1 MSQPMDRDQLIEQ
14 FLETLVRFKRF
25 LDQSVPVDDRVGT
38 LLQFYAIR
46 FLDQHPNS
54 TVGALAE
61 GLQMSAS
68 AVSQLTDRL
77 VESGL
82 VKRINDSDDRR
93 IVRLSNTK
101 KGKAH
106 LLLVSNKAIK
116 TGKELFVKLSNENLQ
131 EIIKIYDKFLS

>member
-1 MSQPMDRDQLIEQ
+1 MERNQLIEQ

-46 FLDQHPNS
+46 FLDRHSDS
-54 TVGALAE
+54 TVGDLAE
-61 GLQMSAS
+61 GLQMSSS

-77 VESGL
+77 VELGL
-82 VKRINDSDDRR
+82 IKRTHDQDDRR
-93 IVRLSNTK
+93 IVRLSNTI

-106 LLLVSNKAIK
+106 LLLVSKRVNKK
-116 TGKELFVKLSNENLQ
+116 GKETFAKLSDEDLQ
-131 EIIKIYDKFLS
+131 EIIRIYNKFLS

>member
-1 MSQPMDRDQLIEQ
+1 MERNQLVEQ

-46 FLDQHPNS
+46 FLDRHSDS
-54 TVGALAE
+54 TVGDLAE
-61 GLQMSAS
+61 GLQMSSS

-77 VESGL
+77 VELGL
-82 VKRINDSDDRR
+82 IKRTHDQDDRR
-93 IVRLSNTK
+93 IVRLSNTI

-106 LLLVSNKAIK
+106 LLLVSKRANKK
-116 TGKELFVKLSNENLQ
+116 GKEMFAKLSDEDLQ
-131 EIIKIYDKFLS
+131 TIIRIYNKFLS

>member
-1 MSQPMDRDQLIEQ
+1 MERNQLIEQ

-46 FLDQHPNS
+46 FLDRHSDS
-54 TVGALAE
+54 TVGDLAE
-61 GLQMSAS
+61 GLQMSSS

-82 VKRINDSDDRR
+82 IKRTNDPDDRR
-93 IVRLSNTK
+93 IIRLSNTI

-106 LLLVSNKAIK
+106 LLLVSKRANKK
-116 TGKELFVKLSNENLQ
+116 GKEMFAKLSDEDLQ
-131 EIIKIYDKFLS
+131 EIIRIYNKFLS